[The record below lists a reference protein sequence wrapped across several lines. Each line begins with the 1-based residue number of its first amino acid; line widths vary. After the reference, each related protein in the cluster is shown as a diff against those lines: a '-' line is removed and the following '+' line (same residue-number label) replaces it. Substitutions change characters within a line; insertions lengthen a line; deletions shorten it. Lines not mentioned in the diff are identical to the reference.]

1 MPNASDLETMLTHG
15 CRKAM
20 EMTLCTGV
28 EDNSGDER
36 DFVLSGRH
44 LRRAMPQAAAAP
56 ARPRKHPGAPA
67 RKKDN
72 C

>member
-1 MPNASDLETMLTHG
+1 
-15 CRKAM
+15 M